1 MEPDW
6 GHGSGSGNHVSDEGP
21 DWAGHPYMDGAD
33 WNSGHWADDGADWG
47 SHPQMSDPDW
57 ASRARRGYK
66 FHRLSIKR

>member
-1 MEPDW
+1 MPTSKSFDR
-6 GHGSGSGNHVSDEGP
+6 SPRQLYS
-21 DWAGHPYMDGAD
+21 YMDGAD

-57 ASRARRGYK
+57 ASRARRGYM